1 MKTPSDKFQNHKDQG
16 DSEKIGSEKSDQKTS
31 ASGLEELGQK
41 NGINKPASAVQNAN
55 KTTSRSKAEKTHP
68 TLWIEGQ
75 RSSSLAGKT
84 IVLGVTGSIGAVRV
98 IELARELIRNGAE
111 VHAVMT
117 EAARHI
123 LHPDALHYATGN
135 PVITELGGRVEH
147 VEFCGLKGSADLLLI
162 APATANT
169 IGKIAYG
176 IDDTTVTSFATTAL
190 GSGMPLMLVPAMH
203 ESMFRHPA
211 VVENLKKLQSWGISI
226 VGPRL
231 EEGVAKIASNEET
244 VLEVERTLGNKTLE
258 GRKIIITSGSTAESL
273 DPIRI
278 LTNRASGKTGRE
290 LALEAYRRGAEVTL
304 VHRDRL
310 GFSGIKEIFAES
322 AAQMTDAVISELEK
336 GYDILISAAAIADY
350 TADPSPEKIKSG
362 GEFVLKLKPTRKLIK
377 ECREKYPELI
387 IVGFKAETGI
397 GRDELFQRANKTLE
411 ASKLDLIAAND
422 VAKGGMG
429 TEENEIYLLQKEKV
443 EATCIKGSKRKIA
456 AGILEAVNSIL
467 KKKPS

>member
-1 MKTPSDKFQNHKDQG
+1 MKIPLKD
-16 DSEKIGSEKSDQKTS
+16 SKSQTDQKDS
-31 ASGLEELGQK
+31 NKK
-41 NGINKPASAVQNAN
+41 NSDEKKPDKAN
-55 KTTSRSKAEKTHP
+55 KVDEADRQNPARSRAEKFHP

-98 IELARELIRNGAE
+98 VELARELIRNGAE

-117 EAARHI
+117 DAAKHI

-147 VEFCGLKGSADLLLI
+147 VEFCGLKGRADLLLI

-190 GSGMPLMLVPAMH
+190 GSGLPLMVVPAMH

-211 VVENLKKLQSWGISI
+211 VVENLTKLKCWGVSV
-226 VGPRL
+226 VGPKL
-231 EEGVAKIASNEET
+231 EEGVAKIASNEEI
-244 VLEVERTLGNKTLE
+244 VLEVERVLGKKSLE
-258 GRKIIITSGSTAESL
+258 KRKVIITSGSTAESL

-290 LALEAYRRGAEVTL
+290 LALEAYRSGADVTL

-322 AAQMTDAVISELEK
+322 AAEMTDAMLSELDK
-336 GYDILISAAAIADY
+336 GYDVLISSAAIADY
-350 TADPSPEKIKSG
+350 TAEPSPEKIKSG
-362 GEFVLKLKPTRKLIK
+362 GELVLKLKQTRKLIK
-377 ECREKYPELI
+377 ECREKCPNLV
-387 IVGFKAETGI
+387 IVGFKAETGVEI
-397 GRDELFQRANKTLE
+397 NELLRRAAATLE
-411 ASKLDLIAAND
+411 SSKLDLIAAND
-422 VAKGGMG
+422 VGKGGMG
-429 TEENEIYLLQKEKV
+429 TEENELYLLGRKRSEPRLV
-443 EATCIKGSKRKIA
+443 SGNKRKLA
-456 AGILEAVNSIL
+456 ACILEEVSGL
-467 KKKPS
+467 FK

>member
-1 MKTPSDKFQNHKDQG
+1 MKIPLKD
-16 DSEKIGSEKSDQKTS
+16 SKIQTDQKDS
-31 ASGLEELGQK
+31 NKK
-41 NGINKPASAVQNAN
+41 NSDEKKPDKAN
-55 KTTSRSKAEKTHP
+55 KVDEADRQNPARHRAEKFHP

-75 RSSSLAGKT
+75 RSSSLSGKT

-98 IELARELIRNGAE
+98 VELARELIRNGAE

-117 EAARHI
+117 DAAKHI

-147 VEFCGLKGSADLLLI
+147 VEFCGLKGRADLLLI

-190 GSGMPLMLVPAMH
+190 GSGLPLMIVPAMH

-211 VVENLKKLQSWGISI
+211 VVENLAKLKCWGVSV

-231 EEGVAKIASNEET
+231 EEGVAKIASNEEI
-244 VLEVERTLGNKTLE
+244 VLEVERVLGKKSLE
-258 GRKIIITSGSTAESL
+258 KRKVIITGGSTAESL

-290 LALEAYRRGAEVTL
+290 LALEAYRSGADVTL

-310 GFSGIKEIFAES
+310 GFSGIREIFTES
-322 AAQMTDAVISELEK
+322 AAEMTDAVLSELDK
-336 GYDILISAAAIADY
+336 GYDVLISSAAIADY
-350 TADPSPEKIKSG
+350 TAEPSPEKIKSG
-362 GEFVLKLKPTRKLIK
+362 GELVLKLKPTRKLIK
-377 ECREKYPELI
+377 ECREKYPDLV
-387 IVGFKAETGI
+387 IVGFKAETGVEI
-397 GRDELFQRANKTLE
+397 NELLRRAAATLE
-411 ASKLDLIAAND
+411 GSKLDLIAAND
-422 VAKGGMG
+422 VGKGGMG
-429 TEENEIYLLQKEKV
+429 TEENELYLIGRKRSEPRL
-443 EATCIKGSKRKIA
+443 ISGNKRKLA
-456 AGILEAVNSIL
+456 ACILEEVSRLL
-467 KKKPS
+467 K

>member
-1 MKTPSDKFQNHKDQG
+1 MNDT
-16 DSEKIGSEKSDQKTS
+16 
-31 ASGLEELGQK
+31 
-41 NGINKPASAVQNAN
+41 
-55 KTTSRSKAEKTHP
+55 AEKGNKNTRRLRAEKFHP

-98 IELARELIRNGAE
+98 VELAREFIRNGAE

-117 EAARHI
+117 DAATHI

-135 PVITELGGRVEH
+135 PVITKLGGRVEH
-147 VEFCGLKGSADLLLI
+147 VEFCGLKGRADLLLI

-176 IDDTTVTSFATTAL
+176 IDDTSVTSFATTAL
-190 GSGMPLMLVPAMH
+190 GSETPLMIVPAMH

-211 VVENLKKLQSWGISI
+211 VVENLKKLQGWGISI

-231 EEGVAKIASNEET
+231 EEGVAKIASNQEI
-244 VLEVERTLGNKTLE
+244 VLEVERLLGSGKFKK
-258 GRKIIITSGSTAESL
+258 RKIIITSGSTAETL

-290 LALEAYRRGAEVTL
+290 LALEAYRNGAEVTL

-310 GFSGIKEIFAES
+310 GFSGIKEVFAES
-322 AAQMTDAVISELEK
+322 AVEMTDAVLTELEK
-336 GYDILISAAAIADY
+336 GYDILVSAAAIADY
-350 TADPSPEKIKSG
+350 TAEPAPEKIKSG
-362 GEFVLKLKPTRKLIK
+362 GELVLKLKPTRKLIK
-377 ECREKYPELI
+377 ECRERYPDLL
-387 IVGFKAETGI
+387 IVGFKAETGVESK
-397 GRDELFQRANKTLE
+397 ELFRRAEETLKN
-411 ASKLDLIAAND
+411 SKLDLIAAND

-429 TEENEIYLLQKEKV
+429 TEENELYLLKKDGSGPKAV
-443 EATCIKGSKRKIA
+443 RGSKRVLA
-456 AGILEAVNSIL
+456 AAILEEIHRLLN
-467 KKKPS
+467 KN

>member
-1 MKTPSDKFQNHKDQG
+1 MKTPLK
-16 DSEKIGSEKSDQKTS
+16 DSETHIEQKDSYESNFTQKKPDRTNEMGQ
-31 ASGLEELGQK
+31 ASG
-41 NGINKPASAVQNAN
+41 QNAP
-55 KTTSRSKAEKTHP
+55 RLKAEKFHP

-98 IELARELIRNGAE
+98 VELSRELIRNGAE

-117 EAARHI
+117 DAARHI

-147 VEFCGLKGSADLLLI
+147 VEFCGLKGRADLLLI

-176 IDDTTVTSFATTAL
+176 IDDTAVTSFATTAL
-190 GSGMPLMLVPAMH
+190 GSGVPVMLVPAMH
-203 ESMFRHPA
+203 ESMYRHPA
-211 VVENLKKLQSWGISI
+211 VVENLVKLKSWGVSI
-226 VGPRL
+226 VGPKL

-244 VLEVERTLGNKTLE
+244 VLEVERVLGKRSLE
-258 GRKIIITSGSTAESL
+258 KRKVIITSGSTAERL

-290 LALEAYRRGAEVTL
+290 LALEAYRNGADVTI

-322 AAQMTDAVISELEK
+322 AAEMTDSVLTELEK
-336 GYDILISAAAIADY
+336 GYDILISSAAIADY
-350 TADPSPEKIKSG
+350 TIEPSPEKIKSG
-362 GEFVLKLKPTRKLIK
+362 GELVLKLKPTRKLIK
-377 ECREKYPELI
+377 ECREKYPELV
-387 IVGFKAETGI
+387 IVGFKAETGV
-397 GRDELFQRANKTLE
+397 GRDELLRRAASTLE
-411 ASKLDLIAAND
+411 SSKLDLIAAND
-422 VAKGGMG
+422 VGKGGMG
-429 TEENEIYLLQKEKV
+429 TEENELYLLGREKSEPRHV
-443 EATCIKGSKRKIA
+443 SGSKRKLA
-456 AGILEAVNSIL
+456 VSILEEVSQLL
-467 KKKPS
+467 K